1 MNKFLNKFSGYEKG
15 PEPSLFGL
23 FPGSFALKLLTRIE
37 LVTSTLPTIDQPI
50 PVDILS
56 CHFVPRFKVLCVL
69 MDSYRS
75 LKMPGFL
82 RIVRQM
88 LGKLVGPLLAFHQL
102 IK

>member
-1 MNKFLNKFSGYEKG
+1 MATCSGIKKV
-15 PEPSLFGL
+15 PESLIFQA
-23 FPGSFALKLLTRIE
+23 FRDELLTRIE
-37 LVTSTLPTIDQPI
+37 LVTSTLPTIDQPF
-50 PVDILS
+50 PLDTFS
-56 CHFVPRFKVLCVL
+56 CHIVLKFKVLRVL
-69 MDSYRS
+69 TGSYRS

>member
-1 MNKFLNKFSGYEKG
+1 MATCSGIKKV
-15 PEPSLFGL
+15 PKSLIFQA
-23 FPGSFALKLLTRIE
+23 FRDELLTRIE

-75 LKMPGFL
+75 LEMSSFSKNC
-82 RIVRQM
+82 
-88 LGKLVGPLLAFHQL
+88 
-102 IK
+102 